1 MAVPTIPTV
10 VTAAGL
16 QPTPPATLRDQLIA
30 AVAAAVPGYTAN
42 LPGSL
47 IEDIAS
53 TDTAALALMDAARV
67 DLVNSLTPYGAN
79 EFLLNQL
86 GQIYGVQPGASTN
99 TSVYVVF
106 SGTVGF
112 VVPQGFTVSDGT
124 YQYTVQSGGVIA
136 SGGDSETLFCVA
148 TQSGT
153 WAVPANTVTTLITS
167 VPGAITLSVTNPSTG
182 TPSAGAQTVEQYRAN
197 VLQSGLAAAQGMG
210 RFLKTQL
217 VAVPG
222 VQPRL
227 VSVRQVSAGWQVLC
241 GGGDPYEVANAIFMG
256 LFDISSLQ
264 GSVIEVTALTNAN
277 PGVITTNLN
286 HGFTTGQND
295 VYIAGVVGTS
305 GVNGGPYTVTV
316 VSEKTF
322 SFGVN
327 TTAGG
332 AYVSGGV
339 VTPNDRNVSVD
350 IQDYPDTYTIPF
362 INPPQQD
369 VTVQLTWNTSS
380 PNFVSDTAVAQ
391 VGAPALANY
400 INSIP
405 VGAPINLFELQ
416 NVFQV
421 AVVSAGLDQIQYL
434 TRMVFTVSINGISTP
449 PDSGTGIIA
458 GDPESFFQTT
468 TSDILI
474 TQG

>member
-16 QPTPPATLRDQLIA
+16 QPTPPAVLREQIVA

-47 IEDIAS
+47 IEDMVS
-53 TDTAALALMDAARV
+53 TDTAALALIDSARV

-124 YQYTVQSGGVIA
+124 YQYVVQSGGVIA
-136 SGGDSETLFCVA
+136 AGGDSEPLFCVA
-148 TQSGT
+148 TQTGT

-167 VPGAITLSVTNPSTG
+167 VPGSITLSVTNPSTG
-182 TPSAGAQTVEQYRAN
+182 TPSAGAQTVEQYRAS
-197 VLQSGLAAAQGMG
+197 VLQAGLAAAQGMG

-217 VAVPG
+217 IAVPG

-264 GSVIEVTALTNAN
+264 GSVIQVTALTNAN

-295 VYIAGVVGTS
+295 VMIAGVVGTT

-316 VSEKTF
+316 ISEKTF

-327 TTAGG
+327 TTASG

-369 VTVQLTWNTSS
+369 VTIQLTWNTSS

-400 INSIP
+400 INAIP

-416 NVFQV
+416 NVFQA

-434 TRMVFTVSINGISTP
+434 TRMVFTVSINGVSTP
-449 PDSGTGIIA
+449 PDAGTGIIA

-468 TSDILI
+468 ASDILI